1 MKKII
6 VWSVIFLGAC
16 LYRPADAQVRVNINI
31 GSQPAWGPVGY
42 DYAQY
47 YYLPDID
54 AYYYIPDRRF
64 IYLDAGRW
72 VFAASLPSRWGDYDL
87 YRGYKVVI
95 NDPRPYLRDDYYSRE
110 YGRYRGYYGR
120 QVVLRDRDGRYGR
133 DDYHSDR
140 GNHYGWYKHGRG
152 EENDQGYRRG
162 DEGGRGN
169 WQDNGRGHGNG
180 RGNDNGRGHGH
191 GHGNGDEQ

>member
-16 LYRPADAQVRVNINI
+16 FYRPADAQVRVNINI

-42 DYAQY
+42 DYAEY
-47 YYLPDID
+47 YYLPDVD
-54 AYYYIPDRRF
+54 AYYYIPDRQF

-72 VFAASLPSRWGDYDL
+72 VFGASLPSRWGDYDL

-95 NDPRPYLRDDYYSRE
+95 NDPRPYLRDSYYSRE

-120 QVVLRDRDGRYGR
+120 QVLLRDRDDRYER
-133 DDYHSDR
+133 DDHSDR

-152 EENDQGYRRG
+152 EENDQGYRWENDQG
-162 DEGGRGN
+162 DR
-169 WQDNGRGHGNG
+169 RGH
-180 RGNDNGRGHGH
+180 DNGRGHGH
-191 GHGNGDEQ
+191 GHGQDGD

>member
-6 VWSVIFLGAC
+6 VWSAIFFGVC

-54 AYYYIPDRRF
+54 AYYYVPARRF
-64 IYLDAGRW
+64 IYLDGGRW
-72 VFAASLPSRWGDYDL
+72 VFAASLPSRWDDYDL

-120 QVVLRDRDGRYGR
+120 QVLLRDRDDRYR
-133 DDYHSDR
+133 REDYHSDR

-152 EENDQGYRRG
+152 DENDQGGWGKG
-162 DEGGRGN
+162 DQGDRHG
-169 WQDNGRGHGNG
+169 NGRGHGK
-180 RGNDNGRGHGH
+180 HG
-191 GHGNGDEQ
+191 DD